1 VPVSEFWAI
10 KSENDPLTLSQV
22 QLRLSRRK
30 NGFHPRRGRTF
41 LFLAA
46 NLPQFFLAGHFRFD
60 DAFFM
65 ETGNQAGPNEGESK
79 MEKTAKKGNAPT
91 HNVVIG
97 ENRQVG
103 KQIVT
108 YWTKVGSA
116 WVHEDGNIFL
126 RIRKGISV
134 SGQIALFPPKEK
146 AEEETAADEG
156 EAVDEAEAEAH
167 ATEQPEAAGE

>member
-79 MEKTAKKGNAPT
+79 MENTAKKDNAPT

-103 KQIVT
+103 REIVT
-108 YWTKVGSA
+108 YWTKVGAA
-116 WVHEDGNIFL
+116 WLHEDGNIFL
-126 RIRKGISV
+126 RIRPGISV
-134 SGQIALFPPKEK
+134 TGQIALFPVKEK
-146 AEEETAADEG
+146 TEKAATDEAG
-156 EAVDEAEAEAH
+156 AVDEADAG
-167 ATEQPEAAGE
+167 EQPEA